1 MICSENCQY
10 PWQCMICDRVSD
22 YFIKQCP
29 GCQTPKE
36 QFCRSMN
43 TNCIILCINQDEL
56 NYQEQFQ
63 TIGIIEMECNQDR
76 HKQEII
82 KLKISK
88 ISTKEIDDNEYF
100 KKEFI
105 IRPLTVPQIQSP
117 QFQSVTQEQAND
129 GVLFESTFQYL
140 NDMDLVI
147 FENRAKAQMFL
158 NASKQNNLQCPIKQY
173 IELKSVFPFQKPQLT
188 MNDMLRWLKIP
199 FSSQQFALTSVVIEL
214 LKRSYTFQTQMLQQL
229 QFPIPEEQYRL
240 QGFTNLI
247 LFDIQ
252 VSCIEDNRQN
262 YNQEIIEISAKVY
275 DIDQRKIVRNFQK
288 YIKPVDNPIISEFC
302 TKQTGIKQF
311 QINNGISLQQAINQ
325 LTDIFKELGRFCIIT
340 KGDFDLLILKKE
352 AQRKN
357 IKLVR
362 NFTYYINIKK
372 VFPKSLR
379 SKTSLKDPSM
389 TEMLE
394 CCGLLQYDNHE
405 SETAKVDDLANLVD
419 YLIFNENVRFD
430 EKMLQYTCKI

>member
-10 PWQCMICDRVSD
+10 PWQCMICESVSD
-22 YFIKQCP
+22 YFVKQCP
-29 GCQTPKE
+29 QCQTPKE
-36 QFCRSMN
+36 QFCRLLN
-43 TNCIILCINQDEL
+43 TNYEL
-56 NYQEQFQ
+56 NYQEQYKK
-63 TIGIIEMECNQDR
+63 IGIIEMECNQDR
-76 HKQEII
+76 HNQEII

-88 ISTKEIDDNEYF
+88 ILPQEIDDNEYF

-105 IRPLTVPQIQSP
+105 IRPLTVPLIQSP

-129 GVLFESTFQYL
+129 GVLFKSTFQYL
-140 NDMDLVI
+140 NDTDLVI

-158 NASKQNNLQCPIKQY
+158 NSSIQNNVQCPIKQY
-173 IELKSVFPFQKPQLT
+173 IELKNVFPFQKPQLT

-199 FSSQQFALTSVVIEL
+199 YSAQQFALTSIVIEL
-214 LKRSYTFQTQMLQQL
+214 LKRSYTFQAQMLQQL
-229 QFPIPEEQYRL
+229 QFPIPEELSRL

-252 VSCIEDNRQN
+252 VAQVEDNRQN
-262 YNQEIIEISAKVY
+262 YHQEIIEISAQVY
-275 DIDQRKIVRNFQK
+275 NIDQRKRVQEFQK
-288 YIKPVDNPIISEFC
+288 YIKPVDNPIISEYC

-311 QINNGISLQQAINQ
+311 QINNGVSLQQAINQ

-340 KGDFDLLILKKE
+340 QGDIDLIILKKE
-352 AQRKN
+352 AERKKV
-357 IKLVR
+357 KLVR

-394 CCGLLQYDNHE
+394 CCGLLQYGNHE
-405 SETAKVDDLANLVD
+405 SGTAKVVNLANLVD
-419 YLIFNENVRFD
+419 HLIFNENIRFD